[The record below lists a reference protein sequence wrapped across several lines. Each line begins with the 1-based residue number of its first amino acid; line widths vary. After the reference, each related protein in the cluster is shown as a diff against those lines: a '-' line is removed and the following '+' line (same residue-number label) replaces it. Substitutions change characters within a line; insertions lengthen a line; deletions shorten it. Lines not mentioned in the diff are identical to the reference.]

1 VPPRRTRRPLGLLLA
16 VILGTPAC
24 GGGGGTLTAREV
36 TLRRQVEGL
45 RHLVADAENG
55 TLLDFPQMLVVVDQG
70 LIEELLASV
79 VPLEGDVGAGF
90 RLRVD
95 SARASFGDGL
105 ALVHLKGEA
114 GLVERKAS
122 AIVDVYGGLD
132 VVELDPATGILRAR
146 VKLYAVDLPGGGA
159 LGGAAPARRFAQA
172 LAAGGL
178 ESLLGLIEVP
188 VRIEHRL
195 RLPPLRTPRVR
206 IPGMDVPVEAA
217 VSSLKVFGGRLWVG
231 VSAHVPGASDAR
243 HEAPP

>member
-1 VPPRRTRRPLGLLLA
+1 VPHRRRWRLLDLLLA
-16 VILGTPAC
+16 AVLGTPGC
-24 GGGGGTLTAREV
+24 GEGKGTLTAHEL

-45 RHLVADAENG
+45 RVLVADAENG

-70 LIEELLASV
+70 LIEVLLASV

-105 ALVHLKGEA
+105 ALVRLAGEV
-114 GLVERKAS
+114 GLVDRPAS
-122 AIVDVYGGLD
+122 AAVNVYGGLD

-146 VKLYAVDLPGGGA
+146 VNLYAVDLSEGDA
-159 LGGAAPARRFAQA
+159 LGGAAPARRLVQA

-178 ESLLGLIEVP
+178 ETLLGPIEVP
-188 VRIEHRL
+188 VRIEQQL

-217 VSSLKVFGGRLWVG
+217 VSSVKVFGGRLWVG
-231 VSAHVPGASDAR
+231 VRVHVPDASGAG
-243 HEAPP
+243 HEASS